1 MHTTPS
7 RQQGM
12 TLIGFSII
20 FVVVGFFLLLGL
32 KLVPVYL
39 DHMKVK
45 SSLDGLKTESGLAE
59 KSASEIKKMLQKRW
73 DINSISDMTA
83 EDSVY
88 VEKKNGSITIEIV
101 YEVEKPVLGNMYA
114 LMKFDDSITL
124 GNSN

>member
-1 MHTTPS
+1 MNITPS
-7 RQQGM
+7 RQKGM
-12 TLIGFSII
+12 TLIGFAVI

-45 SSLDGLKTESGLAE
+45 SSLDGLKSESGLAE

-83 EDSVY
+83 EDAVY
-88 VEKKNGSITIEIV
+88 IEKKNGILTIEVV